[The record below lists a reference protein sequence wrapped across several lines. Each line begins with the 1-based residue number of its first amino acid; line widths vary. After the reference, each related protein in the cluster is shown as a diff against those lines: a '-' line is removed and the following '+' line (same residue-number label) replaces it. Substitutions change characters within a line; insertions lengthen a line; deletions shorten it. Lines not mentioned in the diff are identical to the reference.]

1 MSENN
6 EKKVD
11 MNGEPAGTN
20 GTEDI
25 KGTDF
30 VEPQGKIRKVVKWA
44 LGGLALVVTGLLGGV
59 IGHHI
64 GSGSNDDD
72 ETEAVSSEEPTTNE

>member
-1 MSENN
+1 MS
-6 EKKVD
+6 EKKVVE
-11 MNGEPAGTN
+11 MNGQADV

-30 VEPQGKIRKVVKWA
+30 VEPQGKVRKVLKWV

-64 GSGSNDDD
+64 GSGNDEDD
-72 ETEAVSSEEPTTNE
+72 ETVSSEEPTTNE